1 MPTGTQGNEG
11 TQTAVSA
18 LGRLA
23 ASIASLQTPD
33 SIVWLTRLM
42 EQYALDLS
50 TIQKAW
56 EVYGEAFSWEQ
67 DSSPA
72 PTGPRWDHEL
82 IQQIVTPHSRVLD
95 CGCGSGELL
104 DELIREK
111 HVLGQGIEIDAE
123 EVQQAVQHGVPV
135 IQADLDVGLDGFGDD
150 IFDFVI
156 LERTLQTVHKPLDVL
171 REMLRVGKVVIV
183 SFPNF
188 AHWRNRLQLFL
199 EGRMPKT
206 SAIPFDWYETPNI
219 HHVAIRDF
227 KESLQVVSA
236 QIVEAYARSG
246 THVHHYHEADDLLA
260 EEALFVLCRG
270 NEFID
275 GAGI

>member
-1 MPTGTQGNEG
+1 MTVHSPFPNGSSRN
-11 TQTAVSA
+11 
-18 LGRLA
+18 
-23 ASIASLQTPD
+23 ASED
-33 SIVWLTRLM
+33 SIQWLLKVFNQTG
-42 EQYALDLS
+42 LDLDS
-50 TIQKAW
+50 LKQAW
-56 EVYGEAFSWEQ
+56 ESEGGSFTWGGSG
-67 DSSPA
+67 SSPN
-72 PTGPRWDHEL
+72 GPRWDHEL
-82 IQQIVTPHSRVLD
+82 IQQIVTPYSHVLD

-104 DELIREK
+104 SELIRDR
-111 HVLGQGIEIDAE
+111 HVVGQGIEINAE
-123 EVQQAVQHGVPV
+123 EVQLAVHHGVPV
-135 IQADLDVGLDGFGDD
+135 IQADLDTGLDGFGDD

-199 EGRMPKT
+199 EGRMPRT
-206 SAIPFDWYETPNI
+206 PTIPYDWYETPNI

-227 KESLQVVSA
+227 KDSLQVIGA
-236 QIVEAYARSG
+236 QIVEAYARAG
-246 THVHHYHEADDLLA
+246 HVVHRYQEYDDLLA

-270 NEFID
+270 HEYIE

>member
-1 MPTGTQGNEG
+1 MPAHSPFPNDSGKPTLED
-11 TQTAVSA
+11 SA
-18 LGRLA
+18 A
-23 ASIASLQTPD
+23 
-33 SIVWLTRLM
+33 WLIRILRNSG
-42 EQYALDLS
+42 LDLDS
-50 TIQKAW
+50 LKGAW
-56 EVYGEAFSWEQ
+56 ESEGGSISWGGNAT
-67 DSSPA
+67 S

-82 IQQIVTPHSRVLD
+82 IQQIVTPYSHVLD

-104 DELIREK
+104 AELIRDR
-111 HVLGQGIEIDAE
+111 HVVGQGIEINPE
-123 EVQQAVQHGVPV
+123 EVQLAVQHGVPV
-135 IQADLDVGLDGFGDD
+135 IQADLDTGLDGFGDD

-199 EGRMPKT
+199 EGRMPRT
-206 SAIPFDWYETPNI
+206 PTIPYDWYETPNI

-227 KESLQVVSA
+227 KDSLQGISA
-236 QIVEAYARSG
+236 QIVEAYARAG
-246 THVHHYHEADDLLA
+246 HVVHKYHEFDDLLA
-260 EEALFVLCRG
+260 EEALFILCRG
-270 NEFID
+270 DEYID

>member
-1 MPTGTQGNEG
+1 MTEHSSIPGDSDQPL
-11 TQTAVSA
+11 SA
-18 LGRLA
+18 ET
-23 ASIASLQTPD
+23 IA
-33 SIVWLTRLM
+33 WLLRVLD
-42 EQYALDLS
+42 YAGLDLES
-50 TIQKAW
+50 LKRAW
-56 EVYGEAFSWEQ
+56 EAEGGTFSWGGG
-67 DSSPA
+67 PA
-72 PTGPRWDHEL
+72 PLSGPRWDHEL
-82 IQQIVTPHSRVLD
+82 IQQIVIPYSHVLD

-104 DELIREK
+104 AELIRER
-111 HVLGQGIEIDAE
+111 HVTGQGIEINPE
-123 EVQQAVQHGVPV
+123 EVQLAVHHGVPV
-135 IQADLDVGLDGFGDD
+135 IQADLDTGLDGFGDD

-171 REMLRVGKVVIV
+171 REMLRVGKVAIV

-199 EGRMPKT
+199 EGRMPRT
-206 SAIPFDWYETPNI
+206 PTIPYDWYETPNI

-227 KESLQVVSA
+227 KDSLQEIGV

-246 THVHHYHEADDLLA
+246 HVVHRYHEFDDLLA

-270 NEFID
+270 NEFIA